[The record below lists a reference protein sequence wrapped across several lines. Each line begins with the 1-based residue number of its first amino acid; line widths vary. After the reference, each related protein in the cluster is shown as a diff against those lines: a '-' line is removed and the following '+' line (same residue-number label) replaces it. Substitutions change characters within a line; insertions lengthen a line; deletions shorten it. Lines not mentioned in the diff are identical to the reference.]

1 MHARRIY
8 WIAAILAAFALLAVA
23 QQAQPP
29 TASPDKVIK
38 HVPVK
43 QTSAASGEEMYLNYC
58 AVCHGKDGKGGGP
71 AASALKVPPTDLTK
85 LSSTSGGKYP
95 ALHVSSV
102 IRGEADLPA
111 HGSKDMP
118 VWGPLFWRMSQGHEA
133 EVQQRIA
140 NLNSY
145 IESMQG
151 K

>member
-1 MHARRIY
+1 MQAGRIY
-8 WIAAILAAFALLAVA
+8 WVAAVLAVFAGLTVA
-23 QQAQPP
+23 QQTQPQDQS
-29 TASPDKVIK
+29 TEKVIK

-43 QTSAASGEEMYLNYC
+43 PTSPASAEEMYVNYC
-58 AVCHGKDGKGGGP
+58 AVCHGRDGKGGGP
-71 AASALKVPPTDLTK
+71 AASALKAAPTDLTK
-85 LSSTSGGKYP
+85 LAANNGGKYP
-95 ALHVSSV
+95 SMHVSSV
-102 IRGEADLPA
+102 IRGEANLPA

-118 VWGPLFWRMSQGHEA
+118 VWGPLFWRMSQGHEG

>member
-1 MHARRIY
+1 MQARKLY

-29 TASPDKVIK
+29 TQESEKVIK
-38 HVPVK
+38 HVPMK
-43 QTSAASGEEMYLNYC
+43 ATSPASGEEMYLNYC

-71 AASALKVPPTDLTK
+71 AASALKVPPTDLTTLAAK
-85 LSSTSGGKYP
+85 DGGKYP

-102 IRGEADLPA
+102 IRGEANLPA
-111 HGSKDMP
+111 HGSKEMP
-118 VWGPLFWRMSQGHEA
+118 VWGPLFWRMSQGHEG

-145 IESMQG
+145 IESLQG

>member
-1 MHARRIY
+1 MQARKIY
-8 WIAAILAAFALLAVA
+8 WMAAIIAVFALLAVA

-29 TASPDKVIK
+29 ASGSEKVIK

-43 QTSAASGEEMYLNYC
+43 STNPASGEEMYLNYC
-58 AVCHGKDGKGGGP
+58 AVCHGKDGKGAGP
-71 AASALKVPPTDLTK
+71 AASALKVPPTDLSK
-85 LSSTSGGKYP
+85 LSANAGGKYP

-102 IRGEADLPA
+102 IRGEAELAA

-118 VWGPLFWRMSQGHEA
+118 VWGPLFWRMSQGHEG

-145 IESMQG
+145 IESLQA